1 MTQETYNTAL
11 GPINHLHK
19 KGKVAFKSRGTL
31 ILLTFQDL
39 QTNIQFNTS
48 CRGKNVPIILQI
60 ISEGREATSTCEEV
74 ICCILQQCVMKN
86 LLKKYY
92 YQHWQKQNVISLSHQ
107 STSAPLPFT
116 VMSSHAKRF
125 DLFDGIF
132 LYSKFT
138 KAMIKTWYWSVATVS
153 INKWL

>member
-60 ISEGREATSTCEEV
+60 ISEGREAASTCEEV

-92 YQHWQKQNVISLSHQ
+92 YQHWQKQNVISLSH
-107 STSAPLPFT
+107 
-116 VMSSHAKRF
+116 
-125 DLFDGIF
+125 
-132 LYSKFT
+132 
-138 KAMIKTWYWSVATVS
+138 
-153 INKWL
+153 

>member
-19 KGKVAFKSRGTL
+19 KGKEAFKSRGTL

-74 ICCILQQCVMKN
+74 ICCIL
-86 LLKKYY
+86 
-92 YQHWQKQNVISLSHQ
+92 
-107 STSAPLPFT
+107 
-116 VMSSHAKRF
+116 
-125 DLFDGIF
+125 
-132 LYSKFT
+132 
-138 KAMIKTWYWSVATVS
+138 
-153 INKWL
+153 

>member
-1 MTQETYNTAL
+1 MTSYVKVIVINFILIICESFKNVHNYFKLKVKKIWIFMTQETYNTAL

-31 ILLTFQDL
+31 ILLTFQEL
-39 QTNIQFNTS
+39 QANIQFNTS

-92 YQHWQKQNVISLSHQ
+92 YQHWQKQNVISLSH
-107 STSAPLPFT
+107 
-116 VMSSHAKRF
+116 
-125 DLFDGIF
+125 
-132 LYSKFT
+132 
-138 KAMIKTWYWSVATVS
+138 
-153 INKWL
+153 

>member
-1 MTQETYNTAL
+1 MAEKSRHQPLRVLTDDGSSVEKNLLLSCHVMTQETYNTAL

-60 ISEGREATSTCEEV
+60 ISEGREATLTREEV
-74 ICCILQQCVMKN
+74 ICCILQQCVSLLGYTEERILKN
-86 LLKKYY
+86 LLEKYY
-92 YQHWQKQNVISLSHQ
+92 YQH
-107 STSAPLPFT
+107 
-116 VMSSHAKRF
+116 
-125 DLFDGIF
+125 
-132 LYSKFT
+132 
-138 KAMIKTWYWSVATVS
+138 
-153 INKWL
+153 